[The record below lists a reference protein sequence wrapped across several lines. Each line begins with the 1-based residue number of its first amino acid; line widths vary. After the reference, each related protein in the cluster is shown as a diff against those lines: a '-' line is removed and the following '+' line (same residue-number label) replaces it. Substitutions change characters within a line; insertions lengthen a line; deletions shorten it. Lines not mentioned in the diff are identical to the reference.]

1 MRLTDRIWK
10 LTASGAF
17 AVALA
22 LVATPAQAA
31 YYSGTFGVQGTGV
44 LSFQT
49 GGFGFIDFCPADT
62 TSPGSG
68 SANVCSGQTSGTG
81 TGTAIVGSTSDD
93 YNGVLSPLTS
103 ATILDVTNTPGGSGN
118 FSYLGVAP
126 PDALT
131 ALANFITFASAP
143 NLSVVA
149 THIINQ
155 TCVPSLSEVCV
166 NGFKLTQNTGS
177 VSVSILIGGY
187 VLDSND
193 GAQSGITS
201 GLFTGNFS
209 NPLFDTIPEV
219 LAAAGPNGIGAFS
232 PSWSAT
238 ITTVVPEPAT
248 YALIGGALL
257 GLGLLR
263 RKVA

>member
-1 MRLTDRIWK
+1 MRLTEKILK
-10 LTASGAF
+10 FAATGAF

-22 LVATPAQAA
+22 VVTTPANAA

-62 TSPGSG
+62 GSPGSG
-68 SANVCSGQTSGTG
+68 SPSICSGQQNGTG
-81 TGTAIVGSTSDD
+81 TGSAIVGSATGD
-93 YNGVLSPLTS
+93 YFGVLSPLTLS
-103 ATILDVTNTPGGSGN
+103 TIKDVTNTPGGSGN

-143 NLSVVA
+143 SVSVVA

-155 TCVPSLSEVCV
+155 TCGGVGEFCT
-166 NGFKLTQNTGS
+166 NGFKLTQNAGS
-177 VSVSILIGGY
+177 VSVSILVAGY
-187 VLDSND
+187 VLDGGD
-193 GAQSGITS
+193 QSTITS

-209 NPLFDTIPEV
+209 DPAFDTIAEV
-219 LAAAGPNGIGAFS
+219 LAAAGPGGKGAFS

-248 YALIGGALL
+248 YALIGAALL
-257 GLGLLR
+257 GIGVLR

>member
-1 MRLTDRIWK
+1 MRFTERILK

-22 LVATPAQAA
+22 LVTTPANAA
-31 YYSGTFGVQGTGV
+31 YFSGTFGVQGTGV

-49 GGFGFIDFCPADT
+49 GGFGFIDFCPADAS
-62 TSPGSG
+62 SPGSG
-68 SANVCSGQTSGTG
+68 SANICSGQTNGTG
-81 TGTAIVGSTSDD
+81 TGSAIVGSASDD
-93 YNGVLSPLTS
+93 YAGVLTPLTV

-149 THIINQ
+149 THIVNQ
-155 TCVPSLSEVCV
+155 TCAPSLTEFCTG
-166 NGFKLTQNTGS
+166 GFKLTQNSGS
-177 VSVSILIGGY
+177 VSVSILIGGW

-209 NPLFDTIPEV
+209 NPAFDTIAEV
-219 LAAAGPNGIGAFS
+219 LTAAGPGGTGAFS

-248 YALIGGALL
+248 YALIGAALL
-257 GLGLLR
+257 GLGVLR
-263 RKVA
+263 RKSA

>member
-1 MRLTDRIWK
+1 MRLTERILK
-10 LTASGAF
+10 LTASGVF

-22 LVATPAQAA
+22 LVATPANAA
-31 YYSGTFGVQGTGV
+31 YFSGTFGVQGTGV

-62 TSPGSG
+62 TSPGAG
-68 SANVCSGQTSGTG
+68 GANVCSGQTSGTG
-81 TGTAIVGSTSDD
+81 TGTAIVGSASDD
-93 YNGVLSPLTS
+93 YAGVLSPLS
-103 ATILDVTNTPGGSGN
+103 AATILDVTNTPGGSGN

-131 ALANFITFASAP
+131 VLANFITFASAP

-155 TCVPSLSEVCV
+155 TCAGPGEFCT
-166 NGFKLTQNTGS
+166 NGFKLTQNSGS

-193 GAQSGITS
+193 GAQSAITS

-219 LAAAGPNGIGAFS
+219 LAAAGPNGLGAFS

-248 YALIGGALL
+248 YALIGAALL
-257 GLGLLR
+257 GIGFIR
-263 RKVA
+263 RKSA